1 MRFSTNPDRLDGF
14 ATVSGS
20 RNGVHVV
27 RHLLRGLNFSS
38 MVKTMTYLVFGTK
51 YWSKV
56 GRKLLRLSKNRRIFI
71 KDSNID
77 SVPMSGQSSQ
87 HDFPFMRSC

>member
-14 ATVSGS
+14 ATVSRS

-27 RHLLRGLNFSS
+27 RHLLRGLDFSS

-51 YWSKV
+51 YWSKLE
-56 GRKLLRLSKNRRIFI
+56 GSCSGYQRTDEYLLKIVILIVFLCLGSHLSMTFLL
-71 KDSNID
+71 
-77 SVPMSGQSSQ
+77 
-87 HDFPFMRSC
+87 